1 MRVTDIAKSYLLT
14 SSRILGILLVN
25 IFSRNN
31 KVANTKSAKKRVVQS
46 EQRRKNNAS
55 LKSKYR
61 THIKK
66 VIMAVKKNNKEEA
79 TKTLKEAIPVI
90 DKMSTKKILAKNTAA
105 RYKSRLN
112 TKVKKLA

>member
-1 MRVTDIAKSYLLT
+1 M
-14 SSRILGILLVN
+14 
-25 IFSRNN
+25 
-31 KVANTKSAKKRVVQS
+31 ANTKSAKKRAVQN
-46 EQRRKNNAS
+46 ERRRKHNAS

-66 VIMAVKKNNKEEA
+66 VIAAVKKNNKEEA
-79 TKTLKEAIPVI
+79 VTSLKEAIPVI

-112 TKVKKLA
+112 AKVKKLA